1 MPFPVN
7 QHMLHFPLL
16 IFYTYT
22 LIQGTPF
29 TFHTHT
35 PLILFFSPWLSFSVN
50 PTPTSSKA
58 LNHPSWIRNLSEQN
72 KRRVSLNVFM
82 FVQGRG
88 EQCLYYFSHLLRT
101 QTAIFAVSFLSVYT
115 HTRAHYFP
123 LRRAL
128 ILILNSDVLIKY
140 RLH

>member
-1 MPFPVN
+1 
-7 QHMLHFPLL
+7 
-16 IFYTYT
+16 
-22 LIQGTPF
+22 
-29 TFHTHT
+29 
-35 PLILFFSPWLSFSVN
+35 
-50 PTPTSSKA
+50 
-58 LNHPSWIRNLSEQN
+58 
-72 KRRVSLNVFM
+72 M

-115 HTRAHYFP
+115 HTHTRAHYFP

>member
-1 MPFPVN
+1 MN

-22 LIQGTPF
+22 LIQGTPS

-35 PLILFFSPWLSFSVN
+35 SYFIFFSLALFFCKP
-50 PTPTSSKA
+50 PPTSSKA

-101 QTAIFAVSFLSVYT
+101 QTAIFACLHTHT
-115 HTRAHYFP
+115 HTRTLLP
-123 LRRAL
+123 SQES
-128 ILILNSDVLIKY
+128 INS
-140 RLH
+140 HSQF

>member
-1 MPFPVN
+1 MNYKLWIYSVN
-7 QHMLHFPLL
+7 FIAIPSEPAYASLSSFNLL
-16 IFYTYT
+16 YLYTYPRDPLHLPHT
-22 LIQGTPF
+22 
-29 TFHTHT
+29 HTHT

-50 PTPTSSKA
+50 PPPTSSKA

-115 HTRAHYFP
+115 HTHAHITS
-123 LRRAL
+123 L
-128 ILILNSDVLIKY
+128 SGE
-140 RLH
+140 H